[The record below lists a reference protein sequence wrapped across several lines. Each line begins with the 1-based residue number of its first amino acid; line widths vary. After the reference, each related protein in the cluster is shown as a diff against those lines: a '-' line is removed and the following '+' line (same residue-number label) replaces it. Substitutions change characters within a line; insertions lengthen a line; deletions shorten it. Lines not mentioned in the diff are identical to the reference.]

1 MPRTNVNQCQTK
13 YRRFNDW
20 VRGELKTRHDNQGN
34 LAQYLNLSRSS
45 LTLRLLGKVEWTF
58 KEVLNTAEYFGVDI
72 AEII

>member
-1 MPRTNVNQCQTK
+1 MPRTNVNQCQAQ

-20 VRGELKTRHDNQGN
+20 VRGELKLRHDSQEN
-34 LAQYLNLSRSS
+34 LAQYLNLNRKS
-45 LTLRLLGKVEWTF
+45 LYKRLSGKVEWTF

>member
-1 MPRTNVNQCQTK
+1 MPRTNVNKCQTQ

-20 VRGELKTRHDNQGN
+20 VRSELKLRHDNQGN
-34 LAQYLNLSRSS
+34 LARYLNLSRSS